1 MLMNGNLSVIDI
13 FTIVSVV
20 LQLTNDDMTKSSIK
34 DNDENFKTI
43 IENQNL
49 ILEKLAKLG

>member
-1 MLMNGNLSVIDI
+1 MNENFSLIDVLTILSVI
-13 FTIVSVV
+13 

-34 DNDENFKTI
+34 DNDDKFKI
-43 IENQNL
+43 IIKNQNL